1 MRLLAAAVCDRASV
15 SPDGKLDLAGVF
27 HDLYAPGF
35 PAKQDRLMLVLSL
48 EWDPED
54 EGRYSFRVHL
64 KAPDGRP
71 TLTVEGH
78 SDVSP
83 RPADRPPPRTRLAM
97 PLQDVV
103 FPVPGRY
110 QFDVQAKGVELGGPA
125 LYVLEARAE
134 DGEQDAE
141 GRTPTRRSR
150 SAGIEKPAGPI

>member
-48 EWDPED
+48 EWDRED

-64 KAPDGRP
+64 KGPDGRP

-78 SDVSP
+78 SDVQP
-83 RPADRPPPRTRLAM
+83 RPADRPPPRTRFAM

-110 QFDVQAKGVELGGPA
+110 DFDVQAKGVELGGPA
-125 LYVLEARAE
+125 LYVLEAPAGK
-134 DGEQDAE
+134 DGERDAK
-141 GRTPTRRSR
+141 GRSPTRQS
-150 SAGIEKPAGPI
+150 